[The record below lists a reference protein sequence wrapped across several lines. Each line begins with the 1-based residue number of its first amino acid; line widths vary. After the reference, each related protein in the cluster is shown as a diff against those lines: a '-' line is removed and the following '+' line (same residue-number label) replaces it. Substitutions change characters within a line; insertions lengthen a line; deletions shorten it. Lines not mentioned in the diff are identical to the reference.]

1 MALKCTQHSFKENL
15 LWLRDWFIRALKNN
29 VYKYTK
35 AVSKKVYINMLDEI
49 FDKYN
54 NTYHR
59 TIRVKLANVKSLLIT
74 DRILIIVLNI
84 TKKILTSNFVVM

>member
-1 MALKCTQHSFKENL
+1 
-15 LWLRDWFIRALKNN
+15 
-29 VYKYTK
+29 
-35 AVSKKVYINMLDEI
+35 MLDEI

-84 TKKILTSNFVVM
+84 TKKMLTSNFVVM